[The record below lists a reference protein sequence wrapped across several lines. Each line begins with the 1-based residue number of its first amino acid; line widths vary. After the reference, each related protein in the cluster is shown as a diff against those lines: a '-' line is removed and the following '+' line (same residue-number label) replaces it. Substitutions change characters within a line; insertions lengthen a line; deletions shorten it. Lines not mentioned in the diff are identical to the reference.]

1 MEPTA
6 PSSPL
11 AKRQRPN
18 DAALGDVT
26 PVKPSMPSKYVAITN
41 DASFQDISTDVLVE
55 SNVFDVTKHYI
66 HSLSDIQGKYEEFMV
81 YGDVAKTQTISLVH
95 FGEKLCGHTGI
106 VHGGCI
112 STVCDELFGWTM
124 YWIMDKAGFTA
135 NLNVNFRKPL
145 PAQTL
150 AIVTTELERIEGRK
164 VYLKAKVQDAEG
176 NTYTEATSLFI
187 MPKPAQVE

>member
-6 PSSPL
+6 PSS
-11 AKRQRPN
+11 
-18 DAALGDVT
+18 

-124 YWIMDKAGFTA
+124 YWITGNVGFTA
-135 NLNVNFRKPL
+135 YLNVNFRKPL
-145 PAQTL
+145 PTQTSG
-150 AIVTTELERIEGRK
+150 IIYTELDRREGRK
-164 VYLKAKVQDAEG
+164 VFMKARVEDNDG
-176 NTYTEATSLFI
+176 TLYTEASALFI
-187 MPKPAQVE
+187 LPRPTEA

>member
-6 PSSPL
+6 PPSPL
-11 AKRQRPN
+11 AKRQRLN
-18 DAALGDVT
+18 DAARGELT
-26 PVKPSMPSKYVAITN
+26 PVKPSMPSKYEAITN
-41 DASFQDISTDVLVE
+41 DASFQDISTDVLVD

-124 YWIMDKAGFTA
+124 YWITGNVGFTA
-135 NLNVNFRKPL
+135 YLNVNFRKPL
-145 PAQTL
+145 PTQTSG
-150 AIVTTELERIEGRK
+150 IIYTELDRREGRK
-164 VYLKAKVQDAEG
+164 VFMKARVEDNDG
-176 NTYTEATSLFI
+176 TLYTEASALFI
-187 MPKPAQVE
+187 LPRPTEA